1 MNYFINNI
9 TDAYTSVLASNNY
22 YFHSI
27 GGELLPPN
35 ENFTS
40 SSSQVITNLSCSLE
54 FTSFVESCK
63 FDFTK
68 DEECLNHTMDLI
80 VQCSL
85 GKIIMIYHF

>member
-1 MNYFINNI
+1 MAVYI
-9 TDAYTSVLASNNY
+9 TVLASNN

-35 ENFTS
+35 ENFAS
-40 SSSQVITNLSCSLE
+40 LSSQVITNASCSLN
-54 FTSFVESCK
+54 FTSFEKSCK
-63 FDFTK
+63 FDFSE

-80 VQCSL
+80 VQCSF